1 MTPLETQDPE
11 VWAAVADE
19 TRRQRDRLVMIA
31 SENYASPAVLEA
43 TRTVLGDKSGRGYP
57 GRREHGGCRF
67 VDAVEELALSRAKDL
82 FRAEHV
88 NVQPHSGAQAN
99 MAVYLA
105 TVEPGDVVLAL
116 DLTHGGHLTHGMNL
130 NISGRSYRFFHYGVH
145 PENHRIDLDQVAALA
160 REHKP
165 KLIIAGASAYPREV
179 PHDKF
184 AEIAR
189 ACGAKLWVDMAHYAG
204 LVAGGAHHDPVPVAD
219 YVSSSTHKTL
229 RGPRGGLILCKG
241 AHGDGIDRAVSPG
254 VQRSPLVHVV
264 AGKAVCFGEALKPAF
279 REYAR
284 RIVENAK
291 TLAETLLAGG
301 LRLISGGTDN
311 HLMLVD
317 VSPLGLS
324 GQQAEQV
331 LDRCGI
337 TANKNVIPFDRRKP
351 VDPSGVRFGTP
362 ALTTRG
368 MGPDEMRAVG
378 HWIVDLLRSPDDE
391 RLAERVRGGVAEL
404 CRQFPVPGD
413 GNAP

>member
-1 MTPLETQDPE
+1 MNPLESQDAE
-11 VWAAVADE
+11 VWAAIAGE
-19 TRRQRDRLVMIA
+19 IRRQRERLVLIA
-31 SENYASPAVLEA
+31 SENYASPGVLEA
-43 TRTVLGDKSGRGYP
+43 ARSLLADKSGRGYP
-57 GRREHGGCRF
+57 GRRIHGGCRF
-67 VDAVEELALSRAKDL
+67 VDAVEEIALRRGREL
-82 FRAEHV
+82 FGAEHV

-105 TVEPGDVVLAL
+105 AVEPADVVLAM

-130 NISGRSYRFFHYGVH
+130 NVSGRSYRFFHYGVRH
-145 PENHRIDLDQVAALA
+145 DNHRIDLDRVAALA
-160 REHKP
+160 REQRP

-179 PHDKF
+179 PHEEF
-184 AEIAR
+184 AGIAR

-204 LVAGGAHHDPVPVAD
+204 LVAGGVHHDPVPVAD

-229 RGPRGGLILCKG
+229 RGPRGGMILCK
-241 AHGDGIDRAVSPG
+241 AAYAEAIDRAVSPG

-264 AGKAVCFGEALKPAF
+264 AGKAVCFGEALQPAF
-279 REYAR
+279 RQYAR
-284 RIVENAK
+284 RVVQNAK

-324 GQQAEQV
+324 GQQAEQA

-368 MGPDEMRAVG
+368 MGPHEMRAIG
-378 HWIVDLLRSPDDE
+378 HWIVELLRRPDNE
-391 RLAERVRGGVAEL
+391 RLAERARGSVAEL
-404 CRQFPVPGD
+404 CQAFPVPD
-413 GNAP
+413 SSP